1 MGVDHVV
8 HVVPVGGHGLGV
20 AQLAVE
26 EDALLAED
34 VPGDPDLPPVPG
46 LDHDMVV
53 PAGLLQAAA
62 VLVSSVSLLSVPR
75 VASPGVHTTRHSQ
88 LCLTCRS
95 LEE

>member
-8 HVVPVGGHGLGV
+8 HVVPVGSHGLGV

-53 PAGLLQAAA
+53 PPGLLQATA
-62 VLVSSVSLLSVPR
+62 VLVSSVSLLSVSK
-75 VASPGVHTTRHSQ
+75 VTSHGGYAICDSQ